1 MQHKIT
7 IKIIIK
13 KSHNL
18 VFLMVLITRK
28 TKLITR
34 FRLDLLP
41 GLPVHRYVLPMDRF
55 SCFYFYCGWNGD
67 GLKFLTSFRAT
78 T

>member
-7 IKIIIK
+7 IKIIFK

-18 VFLMVLITRK
+18 DFLMVLITRK

-55 SCFYFYCGWNGD
+55 HVFIFIAGGMAMD
-67 GLKFLTSFRAT
+67 
-78 T
+78 